1 MKKIMKTAAMAA
13 FAFGMAQSASAAIT
27 VDTSVPAGGFQ
38 DLNVICA
45 VGATAP
51 CAFSE
56 SATFVTPAG
65 FNVVSATI
73 STVLSGAGTNIDFSS
88 VMLNGVSFGLT
99 PTGVVEF
106 GQLLGQS
113 LVAGATNTLSVSGT
127 TAGNASFSGV
137 LAFGSVPEP
146 ATWLMMMLG
155 FAGIGFV
162 MRRKQ
167 AGAGETRVSFSNG
180 FATA

>member
-1 MKKIMKTAAMAA
+1 MKKMIKAAAMAA
-13 FAFGMAQSASAAIT
+13 FALGMAQSASAAIT

-38 DLNVICA
+38 DLNVVCE

-51 CAFSE
+51 CAFSQT
-56 SATFVTPAG
+56 ATFVTPAG
-65 FNVVSATI
+65 FNIVSSTI

-113 LVAGATNTLSVSGT
+113 LVAGATNTLTVSGI

-146 ATWLMMMLG
+146 ATWLMMMFG